1 MDYLHSFGLIFKG
14 THVVSFTFDILE
26 LGPNSLLKNTCGAR
40 CVMAH
45 TIFQIFLDNFVFSEV
60 LLST

>member
-1 MDYLHSFGLIFKG
+1 MDYLHSFGLIFHG

-26 LGPNSLLKNTCGAR
+26 LGPNSLLNNTCGAR

-45 TIFQIFLDNFVFSEV
+45 TFFSNFLR
-60 LLST
+60 